1 MNGIHTPRLDLNL
14 FVAFDAIYSEG
25 NVTRAARKLNLTQSA
40 LSHALARLR
49 DLFADPLFLRHGA
62 EMVPSPLA
70 RALIGPVRHSLQ
82 TLTVSVLQ
90 ARSFDPAAARRRFTI
105 GLRPVLEATVLPPLM
120 ARLRVE
126 APGVELVSVQVDRR
140 DLPAQLAGGTLDLAV
155 DVLMPPGPDMRCRRL
170 TRDTL
175 VVIARADHPGLA
187 DGLNLDGYLTHGH
200 VQVSSRRSGP
210 GAEDMALARIGR
222 HRHVALRCQHYFAAC
237 RVVAESDLLLTMP
250 EQYARPANRDL
261 PNRIHPLPLDMPPLD
276 VFLYWHATV
285 DAEPA
290 NLWLRDL
297 LVPLLDQPMAASSR
311 AIVADHAS
319 PGR

>member
-126 APGVELVSVQVDRR
+126 APGVDMVSVQVDRR
-140 DLPAQLAGGTLDLAV
+140 DLPAQLAGGTLDLPV
-155 DVLMPPGPDMRCRRL
+155 DVLMPLNPDMRCRRL
-170 TRDTL
+170 ARDTQ
-175 VVIARADHPGLA
+175 VVIARADHPGLN
-187 DGLNLDGYLTHGH
+187 GRLDLERYLAHSHILVT
-200 VQVSSRRSGP
+200 SRRKGP
-210 GAEDMALARIGR
+210 GLEDMALAQIGR
-222 HRHVALRCQHYFAAC
+222 HRHIALRCQHYFAAC
-237 RVVAESDLLLTMP
+237 RVAAASDMLLTMP
-250 EQYARPANRDL
+250 EQYAHSATRNLAT
-261 PNRIHPLPLDMPPLD
+261 RIYPLPVEMPPLD
-276 VFLYWHATV
+276 VFLYWHGNV
-285 DAEPA
+285 DADPA
-290 NLWLRDL
+290 NAWLREL
-297 LVPLLDQPMAASSR
+297 LIPLFAA
-311 AIVADHAS
+311 AQQL
-319 PGR
+319 